1 MTALKNSK
9 DTFNNKSTISLHMRT
24 SEDFLKVGA
33 TVTFIGFMVVAL
45 GIVLTILQHPG
56 SSQMGGLIMLGP
68 IPIAFGSSPEITTN
82 MLGLGLLIM
91 ILYLFLWKT
100 KR

>member
-1 MTALKNSK
+1 
-9 DTFNNKSTISLHMRT
+9 MRT
-24 SEDFLKVGA
+24 SQDFLRVGA
-33 TVTFIGFMVVAL
+33 TVTFVGFIILLL
-45 GIVLTILQHPG
+45 GVVLTILQHPA
-56 SSQMGGLIMLGP
+56 SSQMGGLIMIGP

-82 MLGLGLLIM
+82 MLGLGLIVS